1 MLKKEGKKSLK
12 YPLWNRYC
20 KEDVMNIHFNSEGF
34 LLQISTTFVC
44 SSKKCDLIRKKKKT
58 TAMEVE
64 FHGFILGRFTL
75 K

>member
-44 SSKKCDLIRKKKKT
+44 SSKKCDLVRKKKKQQLWKSNF
-58 TAMEVE
+58 MGSFWEGS
-64 FHGFILGRFTL
+64 H
-75 K
+75 